1 MFLYC
6 NKNIKTFFVY
16 NINEKNRH
24 KRQKYSMALLIKIKK
39 YSIILKISAINGKKI
54 QQGV

>member
-39 YSIILKISAINGKKI
+39 SSIILKINAINGKKI

>member
-6 NKNIKTFFVY
+6 NKNIKTFFVH

-24 KRQKYSMALLIKIKK
+24 KRQKYSMVLLIKIKK
-39 YSIILKISAINGKKI
+39 YSIILKINAINGKKI

>member
-24 KRQKYSMALLIKIKK
+24 KRQKYSMSLLIK
-39 YSIILKISAINGKKI
+39 LKIYRIRLKINAINGKKS
-54 QQGV
+54 QHGV